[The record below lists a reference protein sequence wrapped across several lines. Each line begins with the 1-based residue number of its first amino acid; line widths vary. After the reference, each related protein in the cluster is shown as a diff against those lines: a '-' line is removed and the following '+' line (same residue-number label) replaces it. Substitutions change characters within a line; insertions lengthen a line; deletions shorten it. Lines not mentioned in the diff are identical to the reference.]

1 MDNPFNHGAF
11 ISLDRVAERAGGLEQ
26 QLDAPELA
34 ARVEQ
39 LTVVVRDFLNGVETG
54 GITSE
59 HYEVFNNLVDNAR
72 RSIA

>member
-1 MDNPFNHGAF
+1 M
-11 ISLDRVAERAGGLEQ
+11 AGGLEP

-39 LTVVVRDFLNGVETG
+39 LTAVVRDFLNGVDTG
-54 GITSE
+54 AITSD
-59 HYEVFNNLVDNAR
+59 HDEVFNNLVNNAR